1 MTLNN
6 ARIKSFGVYAAVH
19 NIKPVKD
26 VFVLYEAAPTEFILG
41 PKETKNIWQGDV
53 ILEEHH
59 RNKNTTV
66 YFSMVQ
72 QPDKNE
78 YDLIFPILHFK
89 SKDILGEPFYLI
101 PKDKLLFAYEK
112 SSFIQK
118 APMNFNPKRRQ

>member
-19 NIKPVKD
+19 NIKPVKN
-26 VFVLYEAAPTEFILG
+26 VLVKGLQGQEETES
-41 PKETKNIWQGDV
+41 IWRGDV
-53 ILEEHH
+53 ILEKDH
-59 RNKNTTV
+59 RNENNTV

-89 SKDILGEPFYLI
+89 DKDILGEPFYLI

-118 APMNFNPKRRQ
+118 APINFNPKRRPH